1 MALSVKT
8 LKCFSVTCGVQTL
21 DLQGCMTEHSDY
33 YKDILYEQ
41 AGEQSLEAIQD
52 EILEH
57 EHKAEPKGVQPACL
71 HLLSAV

>member
-1 MALSVKT
+1 
-8 LKCFSVTCGVQTL
+8 
-21 DLQGCMTEHSDY
+21 MTEHSDY

-57 EHKAEPKGVQPACL
+57 EHKAEPKGVQQACL
-71 HLLSAV
+71 HLLGAV